1 MVPYVGGVV
10 GQMNIAV
17 QAQLKEDASKMMY
30 VHRKFEKVDPNRA
43 KRLTKPE
50 AMELLRE
57 EFVSKE
63 ILGAKDEVVRL
74 YVGCATAVNA
84 RRAHR
89 CVGVWCGQPYAV
101 LGAVGAQLQAAAS
114 AEASAGAVVAGQG
127 RGTRP

>member
-74 YVGCATAVNA
+74 YV
-84 RRAHR
+84 
-89 CVGVWCGQPYAV
+89 
-101 LGAVGAQLQAAAS
+101 
-114 AEASAGAVVAGQG
+114 E
-127 RGTRP
+127 